1 MAHHRSTVSTRLSLH
16 LSQGKQKNGRVLRAI
31 ACTAIVAIVACNGET
46 KPAEVD
52 SAAKRAVAS
61 ASGVIAPDTA
71 ERTLAIAAGAAP
83 YRADEAPAAP
93 GSISGSVALKGVLP
107 LDSVVTPDRDST
119 GCRPFQDVT
128 LPRERASRSATS
140 DSSAHAIGNAV
151 VWLIGVTHGPSIAM
165 PRRVNMVLDG
175 CHFEPRVMVAPA
187 GATIITSNRDD
198 MIAKLRFTDIGV
210 PSSVREEIGFSDPGQ
225 LVPSSKALAKPGL
238 VEIRDEKHPWIR
250 AFVAVAPHPFVSVTD
265 TDGKFLFEGVPSG
278 VYQLVVWHE
287 RFGAKLL
294 PVRVEQGIATVVAVS
309 FANR

>member
-1 MAHHRSTVSTRLSLH
+1 MSRIIACA
-16 LSQGKQKNGRVLRAI
+16 AI
-31 ACTAIVAIVACNGET
+31 ASVVACSGET

-52 SAAKRAVAS
+52 SAAKRAAAAAS
-61 ASGVIAPDTA
+61 NVISPDTA
-71 ERTLAIAAGAAP
+71 ERSLAIAAGATA

-93 GSISGSVALKGVLP
+93 GSVNGSVALNGVLP
-107 LDSVVTPDRDST
+107 ADSVVTPDRDST

-128 LPRERASRSATS
+128 IPRERASRSATS
-140 DSSAHAIGNAV
+140 DSSEHAIGNAV
-151 VWLIGVTHGPSIAM
+151 VWLLGVTHGPANAM
-165 PRRVNMVLDG
+165 PRRVSMVLDN
-175 CHFEPRVMVAPA
+175 CHFEPRVMVAPM

-210 PSSVREEIGFSDPGQ
+210 PSLVREEIGFSDPGQ

-250 AFVAVAPHPFVSVTD
+250 GFVAVAPHPFVAVTD

-278 VYQLVVWHE
+278 AYQLVVWHE
-287 RFGAKLL
+287 RFGAKIL
-294 PVRVEQGIATVVAVS
+294 PVRVEQGIVTVVAVS